1 MHEPMNP
8 ELLALL
14 EAELLSWPD
23 VTKET
28 RDTDVSD
35 FDVTIYRVGRRQIG
49 HLHHDGVAD
58 ILLPKAVQQELI
70 AEGRADPHRAGFDG
84 VISVEIRDATDVP
97 DVVELFRLSYERAT
111 QRSRAA

>member
-1 MHEPMNP
+1 MHEPLNP
-8 ELLALL
+8 ELLTLL
-14 EAELLSWPD
+14 DAELLSWPD

-28 RDTDVSD
+28 RATDVSD

-58 ILLPKAVQQELI
+58 ILLPKAVQRELI

-84 VISVEIRDATDVP
+84 VVSVEVRDAADVLN
-97 DVVELFRLSYERAT
+97 VVKLFRLSYERAA